1 MGKFAMYS
9 IQGDGNRADVELEA
23 ATLEEAKAEARE
35 WHESIHLIDGEPHE
49 ATVTVVERDEETG
62 DEVRYHELTVMV
74 GSRPS

>member
-9 IQGDGNRADVELEA
+9 VQGGGDRADVELEA

-62 DEVRYHELTVMV
+62 DEVRFHELTVTV
-74 GSRPS
+74 GSNPS